1 MLLIGAA
8 PVQVRTIKV
17 GSDLVHLVMMMMMMM
32 MMMIMMMM
40 MMMPVLG
47 YKGDYF

>member
-17 GSDLVHLVMMMMMMM
+17 GSDLVHLVMMMMLMMS
-32 MMMIMMMM
+32 
-40 MMMPVLG
+40 VLG
-47 YKGDYF
+47 YKSDNF

>member
-17 GSDLVHLVMMMMMMM
+17 GSDLVHLVMMIM
-32 MMMIMMMM
+32 MMMM

-47 YKGDYF
+47 YKSDYF